1 MVIVESFSCYI
12 YAPKQNLTG
21 FQLDMY
27 LEINNNT
34 PPPTKTIPRSLYLL
48 ICVMISE
55 NE

>member
-34 PPPTKTIPRSLYLL
+34 PPPDKNNSEKSLSFNL
-48 ICVMISE
+48 CDDFRK
-55 NE
+55 